1 MHCLACSESV
11 ASDGV
16 AGATQGLVV
25 AEALVPDAA
34 NHLGGKVADLAL
46 QGEAHVWGAGEAE
59 FQQLGV
65 VGGDLHAEVHVD
77 CQLLRG
83 ERSAVQSLIN
93 DNRPSCSRATTGL
106 PVQLWHKRDARS
118 NGEDVAAV
126 NADEVAQA
134 GGSGMD

>member
-1 MHCLACSESV
+1 MV
-11 ASDGV
+11 A
-16 AGATQGLVV
+16 Q
-25 AEALVPDAA
+25 ALVPDAA
-34 NHLGGKVADLAL
+34 NTWAGRSWTSRCREKPTSGVPEKVSF
-46 QGEAHVWGAGEAE
+46 H
-59 FQQLGV
+59 QLGLI
-65 VGGDLHAEVHVD
+65 GGDLHAEVHVD

-126 NADEVAQA
+126 TADEVAQA